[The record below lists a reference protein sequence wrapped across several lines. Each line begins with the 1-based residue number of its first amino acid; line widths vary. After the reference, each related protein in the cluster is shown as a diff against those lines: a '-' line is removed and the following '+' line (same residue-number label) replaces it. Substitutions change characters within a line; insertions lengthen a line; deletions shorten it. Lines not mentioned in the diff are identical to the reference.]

1 MMWIREPQKVSEEIE
16 YLGTADM
23 CVYLLKGR
31 EYMEIFRGVIKSI
44 VDNIVDSEI
53 SGQVG

>member
-1 MMWIREPQKVSEEIE
+1 VSEEIE

-23 CVYLLKGR
+23 CEYLLKGR
-31 EYMEIFRGVIKSI
+31 EHMEIFRGVIKSI